1 MNFFI
6 EIALEQKIELPF
18 KTIREYIV
26 QNYEG
31 GENVYIDL
39 NDRYQK
45 EIKDYTPKK
54 KGLKIYMEKQ
64 NLIDKLIVRSYVKVN
79 INEIFR
85 EKEEKDG

>member
-1 MNFFI
+1 MI
-6 EIALEQKIELPF
+6 DIKKKL
-18 KTIREYIV
+18 KTTHQR
-26 QNYEG
+26 
-31 GENVYIDL
+31 
-39 NDRYQK
+39 
-45 EIKDYTPKK
+45 K